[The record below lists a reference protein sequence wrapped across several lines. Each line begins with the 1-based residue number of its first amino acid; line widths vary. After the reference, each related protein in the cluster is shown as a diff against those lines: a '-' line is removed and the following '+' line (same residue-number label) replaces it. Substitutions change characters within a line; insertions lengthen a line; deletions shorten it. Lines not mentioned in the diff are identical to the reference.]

1 MAGYYRRPKSIRRK
15 TIRILA
21 VLIQIVLT
29 PLLLILR
36 IYDWVWS
43 IDYVE
48 LFKRL

>member
-15 TIRILA
+15 MIRILA

-29 PLLLILR
+29 PIFLILR

-43 IDYVE
+43 IDYFE
-48 LFKRL
+48 LLKRL